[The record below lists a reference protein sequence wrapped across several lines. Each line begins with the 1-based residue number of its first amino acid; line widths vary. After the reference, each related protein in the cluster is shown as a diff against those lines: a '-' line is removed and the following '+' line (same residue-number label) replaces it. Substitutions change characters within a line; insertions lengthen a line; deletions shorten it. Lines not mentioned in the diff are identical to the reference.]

1 MSAKDV
7 GIGAIVGM
15 QHGAK
20 GGYNP
25 STALSTLS
33 GGKIANASLK
43 TLAMRSPKTMFQI
56 TGVPVGGINKL
67 CTGQDKKAAEQTM
80 KENFTS
86 QLNNTMVPALGKY
99 SSKIF
104 SGLFRDDGKAFADSL
119 LATRGKRVFSTS
131 VEGGIMEAAL
141 QFAGKN
147 ASKFGGDD
155 SARFD
160 FEEAGKI
167 SKPLLNTFFKG
178 NKWVSR
184 ADAKRSD
191 SAPNIR
197 SLISK
202 SFGTQL
208 TANRIA
214 RAPSVASAI
223 KALPKAAGGYV
234 PNFAGGGLGA
244 AISREK
250 AAGIL
255 SRDIR
260 VHSSPRVQSPWNPA
274 G

>member
-1 MSAKDV
+1 M
-7 GIGAIVGM
+7 
-15 QHGAK
+15 
-20 GGYNP
+20 
-25 STALSTLS
+25 
-33 GGKIANASLK
+33 GKNTFLKQIIFGFASNGCPEFASPLCPKLPQNCLK
-43 TLAMRSPKTMFQI
+43 MPQKASK
-56 TGVPVGGINKL
+56 VP
-67 CTGQDKKAAEQTM
+67 Q
-80 KENFTS
+80 
-86 QLNNTMVPALGKY
+86 
-99 SSKIF
+99 
-104 SGLFRDDGKAFADSL
+104 
-119 LATRGKRVFSTS
+119 
-131 VEGGIMEAAL
+131 
-141 QFAGKN
+141 N

-223 KALPKAAGGYV
+223 KALPKAAI
-234 PNFAGGGLGA
+234 
-244 AISREK
+244 AI
-250 AAGIL
+250 L
-255 SRDIR
+255 
-260 VHSSPRVQSPWNPA
+260 V
-274 G
+274 